1 MQSSEIIE
9 KARQA
14 LTREAAAVAQQADLI
29 DESFVE
35 AASLLLDC
43 KGHVLVCGMGTSGA
57 MARRLAHLLTCSG
70 TPALF
75 ISAADGLHGG
85 SGAVKP
91 DDVLIVISKGGR
103 SDELNQFVS
112 IVRSRGARVVALTEA
127 TDSPLA
133 QQSDAIV
140 RFRAPEGVDLHGM
153 IATGTSLVNGAVGD
167 ALCIALLEMRG
178 HTREAFGETHPGGA
192 VGKKLAE
199 GRT

>member
-1 MQSSEIIE
+1 MQSSEIVE

-14 LTREAAAVAQQADLI
+14 IAREAAAVAQQADLI

-35 AASLLLDC
+35 AARLLLSC
-43 KGHVLVCGMGTSGA
+43 KGLVLVCGMGTSGA
-57 MARRLAHLLTCSG
+57 MARRLAHLLSCSG

-75 ISAADGLHGG
+75 VDAADGLHGG
-85 SGAVKP
+85 SGAVRP

-133 QQSDAIV
+133 RQSDAIL
-140 RFRAPEGVDLHGM
+140 RFRAPKDIDLHGM

-167 ALCIALLEMRG
+167 ALCAVLLEMRG
-178 HTREAFGETHPGGA
+178 HTLESFGETHPGGA

-199 GRT
+199 ERS

>member
-1 MQSSEIIE
+1 
-9 KARQA
+9 
-14 LTREAAAVAQQADLI
+14 
-29 DESFVE
+29 
-35 AASLLLDC
+35 
-43 KGHVLVCGMGTSGA
+43 MGTSGA

-91 DDVLIVISKGGR
+91 EDVLIVISKGGR